1 MPTKKPTGYVIY
13 RGPSRINGK
22 PIVVIAITKSSN
34 VKTGNMVQT
43 YVLPDN
49 GELPVA
55 NAHALEDE
63 AVCGDCKHR
72 RGVLNPET
80 GKKGSCYV
88 NLGQGVT
95 VVTKSYLAGKYPVG
109 LFDAMEYSRN
119 RMVRLGTYGDPA
131 AVPYEVWEMLLS
143 YAKGWTGYTHQ
154 WAKSSTDPRIM
165 RLCMASVDNE
175 DEHFQA
181 QSMGYRTFRVRLA
194 NQPLLFKEFAC
205 PASEEQGKRKLC
217 TECKACDGGV
227 DTSKAS
233 PAIIVHG
240 TLKSRFIPIMAAA

>member
-13 RGPSRINGK
+13 RGPSLINGK

-43 YVLPDN
+43 YILPDN
-49 GELPVA
+49 GQLPVA
-55 NAHALEDE
+55 NAHALEDD

-72 RGVLNPET
+72 RGT
-80 GKKGSCYV
+80 GGSCYV

-95 VVTKSYLAGKYPVG
+95 VVTKSYLKGNYPES
-109 LFDAMEYSRN
+109 LMQATEASRN

-131 AVPYEVWEMLLS
+131 AVPYEVWEELLAYS
-143 YAKGWTGYTHQ
+143 SGHTGYTHQ
-154 WAKSSTDPRIM
+154 WHKSSTDPRILT
-165 RLCMASVDNE
+165 LCMASADNE
-175 DEHFQA
+175 DEQFQA

-194 NQPLLFKEFAC
+194 NQPLLFREFAC
-205 PASEEQGKRKLC
+205 PASEEAGRRKLC
-217 TECKACDGGV
+217 TECKACDGGI
-227 DTSKAS
+227 DTAKAS

-240 TLKSRFIPIMAAA
+240 TLKKRFIPLTLAA

>member
-1 MPTKKPTGYVIY
+1 MKKPTGYVIY
-13 RGPSRINGK
+13 RGASLINGK
-22 PIVVIAITKSSN
+22 PIVVIAILGSAN

-43 YVLPDN
+43 YILPDN
-49 GELPVA
+49 GQLPVA
-55 NAHALEDE
+55 NAKALEDE
-63 AVCGDCKHR
+63 AVCGDCTHR
-72 RGVLNPET
+72 RGLN
-80 GKKGSCYV
+80 GSCYV

-109 LFDAMEYSRN
+109 LMDAMERSRN

-165 RLCMASVDNE
+165 SLCMASVDN
-175 DEHFQA
+175 DDQFFQA

-194 NQPLLFKEFAC
+194 NQPLLLKEFVC
-205 PASEEQGKRKLC
+205 PASAEAGKRKLC
-217 TECKACDGGV
+217 TECKACDGGI
-227 DTSKAS
+227 DTAKAS

-240 TLKSRFIPIMAAA
+240 TLKNRFIPLVAV

>member
-1 MPTKKPTGYVIY
+1 MPTVKPNGYVIY
-13 RGPSRINGK
+13 RGASLINGK

-43 YVLPDN
+43 YILPDN
-49 GELPVA
+49 GQLPVA

-72 RGVLNPET
+72 RGVVNPAT

-95 VVTKSYLAGKYPVG
+95 VVTKSYLNGNYPES
-109 LFDAMEYSRN
+109 LMQATEASRN
-119 RMVRLGTYGDPA
+119 RVVRLGTYGDPA
-131 AVPYEVWEMLLS
+131 AVPYHVWESLLAYS
-143 YAKGWTGYTHQ
+143 AGHTGYTHQ

-165 RLCMASVDNE
+165 RLCMASADSA
-175 DEHFQA
+175 DEQIQA

-194 NQPLLFKEFAC
+194 DQPLLPREFVC
-205 PASEEQGKRKLC
+205 PASEEAGKRKLC

-227 DTSKAS
+227 DTHKAS

-240 TLKSRFIPIMAAA
+240 TLKNRFIPLVAV